1 MNACLHVDAEKDYLL
16 LCLKKWYAYSAKE
29 ELIPQVEVE
38 FYLSDS
44 VKVTRAGTKK
54 ATRICV
60 MCDDRRANELSFEV
74 YKERFVDYLKQT
86 FVKVHVV

>member
-38 FYLSDS
+38 FYLSDAT
-44 VKVTRAGTKK
+44 KVTRSGVKK
-54 ATRICV
+54 ATRICAT
-60 MCDDRRANELSFEV
+60 CDDRRANELSFDV
-74 YKERFVDYLKQT
+74 YVDRFKAYIRETFLK
-86 FVKVHVV
+86 VY